1 MKLFYFG
8 SVCDKEIFNET
19 VNKSKVKPSAS
30 AQNFEYALIKGF
42 SENQSVDITV
52 ASAESIAAFPKGNR
66 LFLKK
71 RRDKLTDR
79 CFTSIIPA
87 VNLPLLKQFGHS
99 RGAARL
105 LKKWLKENQDVGDKC
120 VLVYGLYTAV
130 AKKLLKVCRKN
141 NCKIFAVITD
151 IPATMFTYT
160 NSKNIFKRLFSG
172 AYRKKAIE
180 LQDKFDGYVFLTDAM
195 SDAVAKDKPYV
206 LVETIADTEIF
217 NGLENVEKSSP
228 KAIMYAGALYQK
240 YGLDL
245 ILDTFEKIKSDCELW
260 LFGSGDYE
268 AEIIKRAES
277 NAKIKFFGR
286 VSRDE
291 ILKKERE
298 ATLLINLRNV
308 KDEYTK
314 YSFPSKM
321 VEYMLSATPIVTTK
335 LEGIPD
341 EYDSYSYTTREVEP
355 GKIAEYIDS
364 ILSKGKEQIRLL
376 GERAK
381 KFIIENKNSA
391 VQTKRIADF
400 LSEQL

>member
-1 MKLFYFG
+1 M
-8 SVCDKEIFNET
+8 
-19 VNKSKVKPSAS
+19 
-30 AQNFEYALIKGF
+30 
-42 SENQSVDITV
+42 
-52 ASAESIAAFPKGNR
+52 
-66 LFLKK
+66 
-71 RRDKLTDR
+71 
-79 CFTSIIPA
+79 
-87 VNLPLLKQFGHS
+87 
-99 RGAARL
+99 
-105 LKKWLKENQDVGDKC
+105 
-120 VLVYGLYTAV
+120 
-130 AKKLLKVCRKN
+130 
-141 NCKIFAVITD
+141 
-151 IPATMFTYT
+151 
-160 NSKNIFKRLFSG
+160 
-172 AYRKKAIE
+172 
-180 LQDKFDGYVFLTDAM
+180 
-195 SDAVAKDKPYV
+195 
-206 LVETIADTEIF
+206 
-217 NGLENVEKSSP
+217 
-228 KAIMYAGALYQK
+228 
-240 YGLDL
+240 
-245 ILDTFEKIKSDCELW
+245 
-260 LFGSGDYE
+260 
-268 AEIIKRAES
+268 
-277 NAKIKFFGR
+277 
-286 VSRDE
+286 SRDE